1 MGAEYRALAGE
12 ISATFSSL
20 PVFYFNF
27 GVFMNRLLRR
37 MQVGGL
43 VLGSVM
49 VLAAADTASLPAPP
63 AAKKVP
69 HASEVNGHKMVDNYF
84 WLRDKPNPEVRAY
97 LEAENVYTDAV
108 MKPTEA
114 FQKKLY
120 DEMLG
125 RIKETDVEVPY
136 REGDY
141 FYYVRTEAGK
151 QYGIRCRKK
160 GSMDAPEEVLLDVN
174 ELAKGQA
181 FMSVAAFA
189 VSPDGNLL
197 AYSYDNT
204 GFRQFTLAV
213 KDLRTGQTLADHAE
227 RVGSVVWANDNKT
240 IFYTQEDAVSK
251 RQYRL
256 YRHTA
261 GAAETDPVVYEE
273 KDERFDV
280 YASKTRSDAYI
291 FLICASHTTSEA
303 RYISADDPTAEF
315 KIMEP
320 RKQGVEYYPDHNGDS
335 FYIRVNDTGR
345 NFRLVRAPVDDPV
358 SKNWHEVMAHNPAIM
373 LDDADFFKNFC
384 VLYERESGLPQIRVI
399 DLRNGKSHR
408 IAFPEPAY
416 AAYSYVNRVYDTT
429 EFRYGYQ
436 SPITPA
442 SVFAYDMEKG
452 TSVLLKQKEVP
463 GGYDAKKYQVEQIY
477 AVAADGVKIPISVL
491 HLKGAKLDGTGA
503 LYLYGYGSYGVS
515 IDVFF
520 NPNIFSMVDRGVVT
534 AVAHIRGG
542 GEMGKAWHD
551 AGRMMNKKTTF
562 TDFISCAEDLVKRGY
577 GSKNRLVIEGRSA
590 GGLLMGAVLNM
601 RPDLFKAA
609 LVGVPFVDVM
619 NTMLDETLPLT
630 VGEFEEWGNPKEK
643 AAFDYMITYS
653 PYDNVLAKNYPDML
667 VKTSFNDSQV
677 MYWEPAKYVA
687 KMRATRTDH
696 NTLILKTNLSPAGHG
711 GASGRYDR
719 LKEASFDYG
728 YILREMGIEN

>member
-1 MGAEYRALAGE
+1 MNTGFWRLVGVGLLA
-12 ISATFSSL
+12 A
-20 PVFYFNF
+20 V
-27 GVFMNRLLRR
+27 
-37 MQVGGL
+37 L
-43 VLGSVM
+43 VLVG
-49 VLAAADTASLPAPP
+49 ADTGSLQAPP
-63 AAKKVP
+63 VAKKVA
-69 HASEVNGHKMVDNYF
+69 HTAEVNGRTMVDNYF

-97 LEAENVYTDAV
+97 LESENVYTDAV
-108 MKPTEA
+108 MKPTEG

-120 DEMLG
+120 DEMLS
-125 RIKETDVEVPY
+125 RVKETDVEVPY

-151 QYGIRCRKK
+151 QYQIRCRKK
-160 GSMDAPEEVLLDVN
+160 AAGDDGMGATGTRAGAPAPQGSAPQEEIVLDIN
-174 ELAKGQA
+174 ELAKGQT

-197 AYSYDNT
+197 AYSFDNT
-204 GFRQFTLAV
+204 GFRQYTLAV
-213 KDLRTGQTLADHAE
+213 KDLRTGKTLVDHAE

-256 YRHTA
+256 YRHAAGTA
-261 GAAETDPVVYEE
+261 DPDTLAYEE
-273 KDERFDV
+273 PDERFEVD
-280 YASKTRSDAYI
+280 AGKTRSNAYI
-291 FLICASHTTSEA
+291 FLMSGSHTTTEA
-303 RYISADDPTAEF
+303 RYIPANDPSADW
-315 KIMEP
+315 KIIEP

-345 NFRLVRAPVDDPV
+345 NFRLVTAPVTDPG
-358 SKNWHEVMAHNPAIM
+358 SKNWHEVMAHNPDIM
-373 LDDADFFKNFC
+373 LTDTDFFKNFC
-384 VLYERESGLPQIRVI
+384 VVYERETGLPQIRII
-399 DLRNGKSHR
+399 DLRSGQSKR

-416 AAYSYVNRVYDTT
+416 TAYPYVNRVYDTT

-452 TSVLLKQKEVP
+452 ASTLLKQKEVP
-463 GGYDAKKYQVEQIY
+463 GGYDRTKYQVEQIY
-477 AVAADGVKIPISVL
+477 ATAADGVKVPISVL
-491 HLKGAKLDGTGA
+491 HLKSAKMDGKGPM
-503 LYLYGYGSYGVS
+503 YLYGYGSYGIS
-515 IDVFF
+515 IDAGF
-520 NPNIFSMVDRGVVT
+520 NSNHFSMVDRGVVV

-562 TDFISCAEDLVKRGY
+562 TDFVACADDLVKRGY
-577 GSKNRLVIEGRSA
+577 GSKDRLVIEGRSA
-590 GGLLMGAVLNM
+590 GGLLMGAVLNL
-601 RPDLFKAA
+601 RPDLFHAA

-619 NTMLDETLPLT
+619 NTMLDESLPLT
-630 VGEFEEWGNPKEK
+630 EGEFEEWGNPKEK

-653 PYDNVLAKNYPDML
+653 PYDNVEAKAYPDML

-719 LKEASFDYG
+719 LKESAFDYAW
-728 YILREMGIEN
+728 ILGEMGIQN